1 MLSHRRFSRP
11 VLSTTQPSLRVK
23 KQFSRQTRV
32 LYYHA
37 PGGLSTKRHQRN
49 LKKIKNR
56 ACKPAKTVLFLVSC
70 LEKLYIRVWRSLVS
84 RLNGVQEAS
93 SSNLD
98 TRTMQSVLIGS
109 EYPVMDTLLFYF
121 SQSSYCNLFRGVAEC
136 YAFSRFHDNVGL
148 RDCRLLRN
156 CTHNLRFV

>member
-37 PGGLSTKRHQRN
+37 GGTLSTKRPARN
-49 LKKIKNR
+49 LKKTKNR
-56 ACKPAKTVLFLVSC
+56 ACKPAKTVVFLVGC
-70 LEKLYIRVWRSLVS
+70 LRKLHIRVWRSLVS

-121 SQSSYCNLFRGVAEC
+121 LKSSYCKAFRGVAEC
-136 YAFSRFHDNVGL
+136 CAFSCFHNRFSSIAL
-148 RDCRLLRN
+148 CE
-156 CTHNLRFV
+156 